1 MVAHIHPTDEK
12 EQSVEEHC
20 LNTARLAEQYAAAV
34 GMKVLAGTAGKLHD
48 MGKLTEAFDSYIRGR
63 SSAKR
68 GDIDHCFAGAKYL
81 SELAGNDK
89 MLKDT
94 AAFLGRA
101 VLSHHGLHDWI
112 DEDGEDYY
120 SKRTAKNE
128 GYDEILENAGKC
140 SLLSCCEDDLKEAEK
155 EYRAL
160 TEKAFKTMGSA
171 KYPDESRKYQAMAF
185 YMGMWERLLT
195 SLLTDA
201 DRTDTAD
208 FMSGVDTERHFDTK
222 ALWEEMHIRMEEK
235 LRGFEGR
242 NDPISQRRKSIS
254 ERCRDFAE
262 NDVKICRLVVPT
274 GGGKTLSSLR
284 FAVEYCRKGKAD
296 KVIYVAPYLSILE
309 QNSDEIRSV
318 AGDDAFL
325 EHHSDMLAEKAEN
338 AEELDEYELRTEKWD
353 SPVIATTMVQ
363 FFNALF
369 SGKPSAVRRMHRL
382 SNAVIIIDEVQSIP
396 LKCVYL
402 FNLAMNFLAYCCNST
417 IVLCSATQPPFELMK
432 AHPLIQDENPSMTG
446 DTAEDF
452 EAFRRT
458 RIIPLNDKKGGYTY
472 EEAAEFCIKKQREH
486 GSLLMV
492 VNTKAAA
499 LQLYKLIK
507 ENTEAQVIH
516 LSTNMCPQHRT
527 DKIKTLRR
535 LLKEKAPVICV
546 TTQLIEAGVD
556 ISFGCAVRSLA
567 GMDNAAQAAG
577 RCNRHGEFEKV
588 CPVYLIKI
596 KDEALKY
603 LPEIANAQDIS
614 TEMLYGFDSEGE
626 TDLQGAEVMRDYFSK
641 LYGENKE
648 KLCYPVRGDNLLDML
663 SLDKERNSI
672 YGNKALM
679 FRGQAFRTAG
689 GLFDVIGSNTQGVIV
704 PYNDKA
710 EEIITE
716 LNGECSPDKAVSL
729 LRKAQKYTVNVYSS
743 TLKRLEEEKGLIQ
756 LECGALAADKRYY
769 NAEHGLSADAEER
782 ETLIL

>member
-1 MVAHIHPTDEK
+1 
-12 EQSVEEHC
+12 
-20 LNTARLAEQYAAAV
+20 
-34 GMKVLAGTAGKLHD
+34 
-48 MGKLTEAFDSYIRGR
+48 
-63 SSAKR
+63 
-68 GDIDHCFAGAKYL
+68 
-81 SELAGNDK
+81 
-89 MLKDT
+89 
-94 AAFLGRA
+94 
-101 VLSHHGLHDWI
+101 
-112 DEDGEDYY
+112 
-120 SKRTAKNE
+120 
-128 GYDEILENAGKC
+128 
-140 SLLSCCEDDLKEAEK
+140 
-155 EYRAL
+155 
-160 TEKAFKTMGSA
+160 
-171 KYPDESRKYQAMAF
+171 
-185 YMGMWERLLT
+185 MGMWERLLT

-208 FMSGVDTERHFDTK
+208 FMSGVDTERYFDTK

-235 LRGFEGR
+235 LKNLEKE
-242 NDPISQRRKSIS
+242 NDDGPIYARRKSIS
-254 ERCRDFAE
+254 ERCKDFAE

-296 KVIYVAPYLSILE
+296 KIIYIAPYLSILE

-369 SGKPSAVRRMHRL
+369 SGKSSAVRRMHRL
-382 SNAVIIIDEVQSIP
+382 ANSVIIIDEVQSIP

-472 EEAAEFCIKKQREH
+472 EETAEFCIEKQREH

-516 LSTNMCPQHRT
+516 LSTNMCPQHRRDT
-527 DKIKTLRR
+527 IETLRS
-535 LLKEKAPVICV
+535 LLKKKVICV

-556 ISFGCAVRSLA
+556 ISFGCVVRSLA

-577 RCNRHGEFEKV
+577 RCNRNGDFGGV

-614 TEMLYGFDSEGE
+614 TEMLYGFDSKGE

-663 SLDKERNSI
+663 SLDKERYSI
-672 YGNKALM
+672 CGNKALM
-679 FRGQAFRTAG
+679 FCGQAFRTAG
-689 GLFDVIGSNTQGVIV
+689 GLFDVIDSNTQGVIV
-704 PYNDKA
+704 PYNGEA